1 VCQAE
6 EAVAS
11 QVFVAGATGRLGCRV
26 VLELLRNKKLKV
38 RAGAR
43 NPEEARNL
51 VKTATDYGI
60 LTGDAARR
68 LTVVPV
74 DLEDEDSIAPA
85 VGNAGRVGPLL
96 RYLLFAP
103 SCLISNRVCTP
114 ESVWRR
120 FGFCYYIMV
129 LHHGIVFCCW
139 TILALILKAPHA
151 QKQHAHFPAVL
162 AAFLWCPSYQLLL
175 RFIQIECS
183 AGCCHVMR
191 WPQQVIGKLHSPA
204 AAGRQTLSV

>member
-1 VCQAE
+1 MCHAPDACWPSPRLNNDHCHSVCQAE

-43 NPEEARNL
+43 NPEEARSL

-60 LTGDAARR
+60 LSGDAARR

-114 ESVWRR
+114 ESV
-120 FGFCYYIMV
+120 
-129 LHHGIVFCCW
+129 
-139 TILALILKAPHA
+139 
-151 QKQHAHFPAVL
+151 
-162 AAFLWCPSYQLLL
+162 
-175 RFIQIECS
+175 
-183 AGCCHVMR
+183 
-191 WPQQVIGKLHSPA
+191 
-204 AAGRQTLSV
+204 

>member
-1 VCQAE
+1 MCHAPDACRPSPCLNYHHCHNVCQAE
-6 EAVAS
+6 EEVAS

-43 NPEEARNL
+43 NPEEARSL

-60 LTGDAARR
+60 LSGDAARR

-96 RYLLFAP
+96 RHLLFAI
-103 SCLISNRVCTP
+103 SRLISNRVCPP
-114 ESVWRR
+114 ES
-120 FGFCYYIMV
+120 
-129 LHHGIVFCCW
+129 L
-139 TILALILKAPHA
+139 
-151 QKQHAHFPAVL
+151 
-162 AAFLWCPSYQLLL
+162 
-175 RFIQIECS
+175 
-183 AGCCHVMR
+183 
-191 WPQQVIGKLHSPA
+191 
-204 AAGRQTLSV
+204 

>member
-1 VCQAE
+1 MYHAPNACWPSPRSNHHHRCHNVCQADE
-6 EAVAS
+6 QVAS

-26 VLELLRNKKLKV
+26 VLELLQNKKLKV

-96 RYLLFAP
+96 RCLLFAICKKKRKKKRK
-103 SCLISNRVCTP
+103 SKVFSN
-114 ESVWRR
+114 S
-120 FGFCYYIMV
+120 
-129 LHHGIVFCCW
+129 
-139 TILALILKAPHA
+139 
-151 QKQHAHFPAVL
+151 
-162 AAFLWCPSYQLLL
+162 L
-175 RFIQIECS
+175 RS
-183 AGCCHVMR
+183 DV
-191 WPQQVIGKLHSPA
+191 
-204 AAGRQTLSV
+204 

>member
-1 VCQAE
+1 MCQADE
-6 EAVAS
+6 QVAW

-96 RYLLFAP
+96 
-103 SCLISNRVCTP
+103 
-114 ESVWRR
+114 
-120 FGFCYYIMV
+120 CYRPLQFDV
-129 LHHGIVFCCW
+129 
-139 TILALILKAPHA
+139 
-151 QKQHAHFPAVL
+151 
-162 AAFLWCPSYQLLL
+162 
-175 RFIQIECS
+175 
-183 AGCCHVMR
+183 
-191 WPQQVIGKLHSPA
+191 
-204 AAGRQTLSV
+204 

>member
-1 VCQAE
+1 MCHAPDACWPSPRLNNDHCHSVCQAE

-85 VGNAGRVGPLL
+85 VGNAGRVRPLL
-96 RYLLFAP
+96 QYLL
-103 SCLISNRVCTP
+103 
-114 ESVWRR
+114 
-120 FGFCYYIMV
+120 
-129 LHHGIVFCCW
+129 
-139 TILALILKAPHA
+139 LAI
-151 QKQHAHFPAVL
+151 
-162 AAFLWCPSYQLLL
+162 
-175 RFIQIECS
+175 
-183 AGCCHVMR
+183 
-191 WPQQVIGKLHSPA
+191 
-204 AAGRQTLSV
+204 